1 MDYKD
6 WCNLRKAHTHTQL
19 IQKKVETTDPIFNMA
34 SRFFQET
41 FCPWSEVQCLTCPL
55 IRFQSETQLMCC
67 WVEDGSFILR
77 RILCQNFLD
86 EFSKLDDTLKNNFRK
101 PGMLQMGQGMGMFHH
116 IGSTFRFLNS
126 MAMVYS
132 QKRNV
137 DSNWSG
143 SFKIIWML
151 VRRRGSG
158 KCLQEQL
165 VWRVRLMQFLCLNS
179 LDRKDQGFRKMHKNT
194 RMEFEETRTHT
205 HTSIRCSWFTSLEPL
220 YQFFVPYQTMWLW
233 LVFPSSY
240 FGVRVCVLI
249 ISSCQVTSTNFNNQ
263 VWQPTSTT
271 NFDNQ
276 TSKLLYL
283 RSVCLSMTRWTKS
296 TLTPA
301 LLVPENP
308 PRMTSRSRGMK
319 VDGSIQRRF
328 STRSNGKSRGLRVE
342 AVDPSWW
349 GTTELWIFLRITS
362 PKVSQ
367 SFWMDLGIWNDRLC
381 IYYMYIC

>member
-1 MDYKD
+1 MPDLSIDTFPVWNSIDVLLSWRWKFFFAQNFVSEFFRWIFQAWWYTEKTTSVNLGCFKWVKAWGCFTILVQHFAFSTAWQWCIHRSGTLTAIEVEASKSFGCLSGEEAAENASRSNLYEGYD
-6 WCNLRKAHTHTQL
+6 WC
-19 IQKKVETTDPIFNMA
+19 
-34 SRFFQET
+34 S
-41 FCPWSEVQCLTCPL
+41 FCVSIHW
-55 IRFQSETQLMCC
+55 
-67 WVEDGSFILR
+67 
-77 RILCQNFLD
+77 
-86 EFSKLDDTLKNNFRK
+86 
-101 PGMLQMGQGMGMFHH
+101 
-116 IGSTFRFLNS
+116 IGKT
-126 MAMVYS
+126 
-132 QKRNV
+132 K
-137 DSNWSG
+137 D
-143 SFKIIWML
+143 
-151 VRRRGSG
+151 SG
-158 KCLQEQL
+158 KCT
-165 VWRVRLMQFLCLNS
+165 
-179 LDRKDQGFRKMHKNT
+179 KNT

-263 VWQPTSTT
+263 LWQPTSTT